1 MSDITNLERAVAAAR
16 EAYARASE
24 QHARSRRHAMSLIG
38 IVETQ
43 LREKRIALAQNEAER
58 AGMTREYGQLRQ
70 MLHAL
75 VMTVEVG
82 EGDRL
87 WGAPAELVD
96 GPDAGARA
104 GPLAVATGPSDAGPE
119 GNGADRADDLRAG
132 LQRMLKNKR
141 AQLAKARKPEAREPA
156 VGEPAVGEPG
166 APAE

>member
-1 MSDITNLERAVAAAR
+1 MTDIANLERAVEAAR

-43 LREKRIALAQNEAER
+43 LREKRIALTQIEVECAR
-58 AGMTREYGQLRQ
+58 MTREYGQLRQ

-82 EGDRL
+82 DADRP
-87 WGAPAELVD
+87 WSAPAELA
-96 GPDAGARA
+96 GAPDAEALA
-104 GPLAVATGPSDAGPE
+104 APLAVVAPPGDAAPN
-119 GNGADRADDLRAG
+119 GNGADGTGGVRAG

-141 AQLAKARKPEAREPA
+141 AQAAKARKPKTSAPEAP
-156 VGEPAVGEPG
+156 

>member
-1 MSDITNLERAVAAAR
+1 MTDIANLEHAVEAAR

-43 LREKRIALAQNEAER
+43 LREKRIELTQNEAER
-58 AGMTREYGQLRQ
+58 ARMTREYGQLRQ

-82 EGDRL
+82 DADRP
-87 WGAPAELVD
+87 WSAPAQL
-96 GPDAGARA
+96 A
-104 GPLAVATGPSDAGPE
+104 GPLAVVAPPGDAAPD
-119 GNGADRADDLRAG
+119 GNGADRPDGVRAG

-141 AQLAKARKPEAREPA
+141 AQAAKARKPKTSAPEAP
-156 VGEPAVGEPG
+156 